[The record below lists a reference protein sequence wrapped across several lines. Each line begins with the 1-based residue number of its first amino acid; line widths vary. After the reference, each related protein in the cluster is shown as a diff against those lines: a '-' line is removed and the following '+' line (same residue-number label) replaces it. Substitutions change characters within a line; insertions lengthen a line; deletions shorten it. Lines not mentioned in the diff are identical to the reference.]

1 VKRIENLFPFF
12 KKFPLTLPSYE
23 IFMRYNFLFLFILP
37 LFIPKSQ
44 AQCWNLVWEDE
55 FTGTALNTSYWTHET
70 GAGGWG
76 NNELQNYANS
86 TSNVNV
92 SDGTLKINAIESGGN
107 YTSGRIVT
115 KNKAYFAYGKMV
127 ARLKLPFGQGIWP
140 AFWMLPNDNYYGG
153 WPYSGELDIMELL
166 GHQPAKMYGTIHGS
180 NAGNQVS
187 SGTFY
192 NLPSGTFADDFH
204 EFSME
209 WEPNQVKMYVDGNL
223 YMTRT
228 NAQLN
233 ANPWPFD
240 KAFFF
245 IFNVAV
251 GGNWPQYP
259 DATTVFPQTMEVDW
273 VRVYQKL
280 DEVIING
287 QQLVENNAMAKTYS
301 VTSLPA
307 CTYTWSVPS
316 GASITSGQ
324 GTNVIQ
330 VNWGNSGG
338 EVSVLLDNACG
349 SSTRTLTV
357 DVSPNIWANP
367 AFEQDLAQWSF
378 RKGGTAAATVSITT
392 SNVQEG
398 TKAANVSVTA
408 AGANPWDVQL
418 SRLAN
423 DIVPN
428 EAYSLTFWVKS
439 DASRLISFAF
449 IHPSNYT
456 WYAGGT
462 FTSTSNWQEVT
473 VNFTAPAG
481 QTQLLF
487 NADLGRFSGANYQF
501 DNFVFGKSVLL
512 PVELIDFNV
521 QSRKNN
527 ALLHWT
533 VSENQMSH
541 YLLER
546 SDGNQLIFNE
556 IAKITAQGNVTKK
569 SYQFED
575 RNLPNSTVFYRLS
588 SVGLDGKQQKSDIIR
603 FENKGFHIEIMPNP
617 TVNTFQIKAD
627 FNIEYVEISDIK
639 GAIIERRSGVK
650 TSDLYSLESLP
661 SGIYYVRIWVNKI
674 DVAQIFTVEKI

>member
-1 VKRIENLFPFF
+1 
-12 KKFPLTLPSYE
+12 
-23 IFMRYNFLFLFILP
+23 MRYNFLFLFILP
-37 LFIPKSQ
+37 LFIQKSQ

-55 FTGTALNTSYWTHET
+55 FNGTALNASNWTHET

-76 NNELQNYANS
+76 NNELQNYTNS
-86 TSNVNV
+86 TANVNV
-92 SDGTLKINAIESGGN
+92 SGGTLKINAIESGGN

-166 GHQPAKMYGTIHGS
+166 GHQPSKMYGTIHGS
-180 NAGNQVS
+180 NAGNQVL

-316 GASITSGQ
+316 GSSISSGQ

-338 EVSVLLDNACG
+338 NISVLLDNACG
-349 SSTRTLTV
+349 TSTSTLAV
-357 DVSPNIWANP
+357 DISANIWANP
-367 AFEQDLAQWSF
+367 AFEQDLTQWSF
-378 RKGGTAAATVSITT
+378 RRGGTAAATVSITT

-418 SRLAN
+418 SRFAN

-439 DASRLISFAF
+439 DVSRLISFAF

-456 WYAGGT
+456 WYAGGN
-462 FTSTSNWQEVT
+462 FTSTSNWQQVT

-501 DNFVFGKSVLL
+501 DNFVLGKSALL
-512 PVELIDFNV
+512 PVELLDFNV
-521 QSRKNN
+521 QRRKNN
-527 ALLHWT
+527 ALLQWT

-546 SDGNQLIFNE
+546 SDGNELIFNE
-556 IAKITAQGNVTKK
+556 IAQIPSVGNSAKK

-575 RNLPNSTVFYRLS
+575 SDLPNTTVFYRLN

-603 FENKGFHIEIMPNP
+603 FENKGFQIEIMPNP

-627 FNIEYVEISDIK
+627 FNIEYVEILDIK
-639 GAIIERRSGVK
+639 GAIIERISGVK

-661 SGIYYVRIWVNKI
+661 TGFYYVRIWVQKGDI
-674 DVAQIFTVEKI
+674 PEIFTVEKI